1 MRFATNP
8 GELVLDFFAG
18 SGSIG
23 HAILELQQLGFG
35 SRRFIGIQ
43 IPEATDINSKAFET
57 GYRAISEITIE
68 RLKRVIKGNAK
79 HLQAGFKVFTLER
92 SAFPRADFAPDAD
105 ASHEEN
111 LQTLKAFITQKE
123 ASLFSPLEPQAVQDE
138 VLLKCGFQLD
148 YQLSPINDMPEGS
161 ANQIY
166 LARDQQA
173 PPKEAIVC
181 FDSHLETS
189 TLEWLRKQKG
199 QRVIVLEA
207 ALDTT
212 AKWNLHH
219 DLGDKLV
226 VF

>member
-1 MRFATNP
+1 MINGYGDNP
-8 GELVLDFFAG
+8 
-18 SGSIG
+18 
-23 HAILELQQLGFG
+23 Q
-35 SRRFIGIQ
+35 
-43 IPEATDINSKAFET
+43 P
-57 GYRAISEITIE
+57 
-68 RLKRVIKGNAK
+68 
-79 HLQAGFKVFTLER
+79 LQAGFKVFTLER

-148 YQLSPINDMPEGS
+148 YQLSPITDMPEGS